1 MSALWQV
8 NYTLFRDINAPAGH
22 NPLLDA
28 LMIFCAND
36 LIFLWILLLLFVWG
50 IPLAWSKRPLSP
62 VEVKV
67 MQERRSAVLWIAIAC
82 LLAYGIN
89 LLIEQFVFEPRPFIM
104 HHVNLLI
111 SHAADGSFPSDHTA
125 WSFAVVGVLLFALL
139 PALLGAR
146 HTQTT
151 QKSTGSRVSSISLT
165 HLARIRV
172 PLWLIVLSI
181 VIACSIGFA
190 RVYVGV
196 HYPDDILGGAIDGL
210 LAAGIITILGRWLR
224 IPTNAVI
231 NFARRV
237 RLA

>member
-1 MSALWQV
+1 MSELWQI
-8 NYTLFRDINAPAGH
+8 NYMLFQDINAPAGH
-22 NPLLDA
+22 NAVLDA
-28 LMIFCAND
+28 LMIFCANN
-36 LIFLWILLLLFVWG
+36 LIFLWLLLILVLWG

-67 MQERRSAVLWIAIAC
+67 MQERRAAVLWIAIAC

-89 LLIEQFVFEPRPFIM
+89 LLIEQFVFEPRPFIT

-139 PALLGAR
+139 PTLLAAQR
-146 HTQTT
+146 TQTI
-151 QKSTGSRVSSISLT
+151 QKSTWSTKSTESIE
-165 HLARIRV
+165 HLARIRI

-210 LAAGIITILGRWLR
+210 LAAGIVTIFGRWLR
-224 IPTNAVI
+224 TPTNAVI
-231 NFARRV
+231 SFARRV

>member
-1 MSALWQV
+1 MSALWQI
-8 NYTLFRDINAPAGH
+8 NYMVFQDINAPAGH
-22 NPLLDA
+22 NPLFDA

-36 LIFLWILLLLFVWG
+36 LIFLWLLLLLFVWG

-62 VEVKV
+62 VEVRV
-67 MQERRSAVLWIAIAC
+67 MQERRSAVLWVAIAC
-82 LLAYGIN
+82 ILAYGFN
-89 LLIEQFVFEPRPFIM
+89 LLIEQFVFEPRPFVT

-139 PALLGAR
+139 PTLLAAR
-146 HTQTT
+146 NTQTIPGIA
-151 QKSTGSRVSSISLT
+151 S
-165 HLARIRV
+165 HLARIRI
-172 PLWLIVLSI
+172 PLWLIVVAI

-210 LAAGIITILGRWLR
+210 LAAGIVTVLGRWLR
-224 IPTNAVI
+224 IPTNAVLK
-231 NFARRV
+231 FAHTL

>member
-1 MSALWQV
+1 MSALWQI
-8 NYTLFRDINAPAGH
+8 NYALFRDINTPAGH

-50 IPLAWSKRPLSP
+50 IPLAWSKRHLSP

-67 MQERRSAVLWIAIAC
+67 MQERRAAVLWVAIAC

-89 LLIEQFVFEPRPFIM
+89 LLIELFVFEPRPFITY
-104 HHVNLLI
+104 HVNLLI

-139 PALLGAR
+139 PTLLAAR
-146 HTQTT
+146 RTQTT
-151 QKSTGSRVSSISLT
+151 QKSTGSTESTASPEY
-165 HLARIRV
+165 LARIRI
-172 PLWLIVLSI
+172 PMWLIVLSI

-231 NFARRV
+231 RLASRV

>member
-1 MSALWQV
+1 MSELWQI
-8 NYTLFRDINAPAGH
+8 NYSLFRDINAPAGH

-28 LMIFCAND
+28 LMIFCANN

-67 MQERRSAVLWIAIAC
+67 MQERRSVVLWVAIAC

-89 LLIEQFVFEPRPFIM
+89 LLIEQFVFEPRPFIT

-139 PALLGAR
+139 PTLLAAR
-146 HTQTT
+146 RTQTT
-151 QKSTGSRVSSISLT
+151 QKSTWSTEYIP
-165 HLARIRV
+165 HLARIRI
-172 PLWLIVLSI
+172 PIWLIVLSI

-210 LAAGIITILGRWLR
+210 LAAGIVTILGRWLR

-231 NFARRV
+231 RLASRV